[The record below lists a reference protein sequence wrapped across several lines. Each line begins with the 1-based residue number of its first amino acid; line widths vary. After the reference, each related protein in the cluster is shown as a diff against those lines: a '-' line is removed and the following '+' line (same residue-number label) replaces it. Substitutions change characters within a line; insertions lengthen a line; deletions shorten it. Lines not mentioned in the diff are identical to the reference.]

1 MKLKATYMKFM
12 CGSRVLFNGSYIK
25 SENFKNIVRKK
36 NIFLKKWEIIVT
48 TQFLSLNIN

>member
-36 NIFLKKWEIIVT
+36 KY
-48 TQFLSLNIN
+48 